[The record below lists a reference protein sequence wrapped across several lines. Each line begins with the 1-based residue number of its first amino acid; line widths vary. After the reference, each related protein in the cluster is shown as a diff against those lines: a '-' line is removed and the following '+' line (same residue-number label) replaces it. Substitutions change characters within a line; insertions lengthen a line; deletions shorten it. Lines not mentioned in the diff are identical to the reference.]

1 MSTFLRET
9 LVHACNMRSSRVYTC
24 MLVFICRCI
33 DCLINF
39 ANSLKEVRVRF
50 VGFGAE
56 EDEWVNIKQ
65 AVRER
70 SVPLEHSECQKV
82 KVGDLVL
89 CFQVTIDAKPFGRP
103 VEY

>member
-1 MSTFLRET
+1 MS
-9 LVHACNMRSSRVYTC
+9 
-24 MLVFICRCI
+24 
-33 DCLINF
+33 DWF
-39 ANSLKEVRVRF
+39 ADSLKEVRVRF

-82 KVGDLVL
+82 KAGDLVL
-89 CFQVTIDAKPFGRP
+89 CFQVTMQNIQLFISQ
-103 VEY
+103 